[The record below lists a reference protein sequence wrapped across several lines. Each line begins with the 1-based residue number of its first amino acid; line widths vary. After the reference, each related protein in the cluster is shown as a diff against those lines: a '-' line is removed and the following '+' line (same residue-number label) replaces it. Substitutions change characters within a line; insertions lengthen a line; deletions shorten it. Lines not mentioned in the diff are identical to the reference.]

1 MNKDCGYMNKKKTD
15 GRVAPEEKVN
25 WDNRRLSGFSDASVS
40 IPQNEPFALRDL
52 PTYWLVPEAIVMRK
66 ARFTEHQIIIVLKSV
81 EAGRTVK
88 EICREAGISDA
99 SCYSRNNKG
108 SEQEPEA

>member
-1 MNKDCGYMNKKKTD
+1 
-15 GRVAPEEKVN
+15 
-25 WDNRRLSGFSDASVS
+25 
-40 IPQNEPFALRDL
+40 
-52 PTYWLVPEAIVMRK
+52 MRK

-99 SCYSRNNKG
+99 SCYSRNNKD